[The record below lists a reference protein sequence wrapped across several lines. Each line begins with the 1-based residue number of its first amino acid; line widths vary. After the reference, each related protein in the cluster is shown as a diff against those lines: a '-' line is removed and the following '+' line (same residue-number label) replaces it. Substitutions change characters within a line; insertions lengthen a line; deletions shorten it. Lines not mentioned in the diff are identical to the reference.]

1 MNSPPIRLED
11 IGVQFRGMPVLSG
24 LSLAVPAGTS
34 AGIVGPNG
42 SGKTTLIRVT
52 ATLTSPSEGSAE
64 VMGARLGTSDVYAIR
79 PRIGLLS
86 HQPALYGELTL
97 RENLQFVARVTRRPM
112 SRVEWAL
119 DVVGLSRAAGRRA
132 DESSWGMQ
140 RRAEF
145 ARLFLTEPDVVCLD
159 EPQAGLDEPAG
170 ELVGTLVSEV
180 RSRKGAVLVASH
192 RTETLL
198 GVTDVIYELSGGSL
212 SLPKVVPA

>member
-1 MNSPPIRLED
+1 MSSPPIRLED
-11 IGVQFRGMPVLSG
+11 IGVQFRGMPVLNH
-24 LSLAVPAGTS
+24 LSLSVPPGTS
-34 AGIVGPNG
+34 VGIVGPNG

-52 ATLTSPSEGSAE
+52 ATLTKPAEGQGEVLDAQLGSP
-64 VMGARLGTSDVYAIR
+64 DVYEIR

-86 HQPALYGELTL
+86 HQPALYGELSL
-97 RENLQFVARVTRRPM
+97 RENLQFVAKVTNRPM

-145 ARLFLTEPDVVCLD
+145 GRLFLTEPDVVCLD
-159 EPQAGLDEPAG
+159 EPQAGLDEAAG
-170 ELVGTLVSEV
+170 ELVGSLVSEV
-180 RSRKGAVLVASH
+180 RGRKGAVVVASH
-192 RTETLL
+192 QTETLL
-198 GVTDVIYELSGGSL
+198 GVTDLIYELSGGSL

>member
-1 MNSPPIRLED
+1 MSTPPIRMED

-24 LSLAVPAGTS
+24 LSLVVPPGTS

-52 ATLTSPSEGSAE
+52 ATLTRPAEGNAE
-64 VMGARLGTSDVYAIR
+64 VLGAQLGTPDVYAVR

-97 RENLQFVARVTRRPM
+97 RENLQFVAKITRRPT

-119 DVVGLSRAAGRRA
+119 DVVGLSRAASRRA

-145 ARLFLTEPDVVCLD
+145 ARLLLTEPDVVCLD

-170 ELVGTLVSEV
+170 ELVGTLVAEV
-180 RSRKGAVLVASH
+180 RDRKGAVLVASH
-192 RTETLL
+192 RTAALV
-198 GVTDVIYELSGGSL
+198 GITDVIYELSGGSL
-212 SLPKVVPA
+212 SVPKVVPA